1 MPTVVIT
8 GANRGLGLEFAR
20 QYQAD
25 GWQVLACS
33 RNPDEAVELNQ
44 LDVSVYALDLLDSNA
59 MDQFAKSLGQQ
70 PVDLLI
76 NNAGVND
83 ITKEEGFA
91 GIEENRWM
99 DAFKV
104 NVMGPVL
111 LTIALIENLAAA
123 GNPVASVIGS
133 QQGCLETYEGG
144 GYYLYR
150 TTKAAAHAAAV
161 ILATDLE
168 ARKIPYVCLRP
179 GHTKTDMGGPD
190 APYEID
196 DSVRL
201 MREVLANAT
210 MEQTGR
216 FIDRSGDLIPWS
228 LSQDLNE

>member
-20 QYQAD
+20 QYQAE
-25 GWQVLACS
+25 GWKVFACC
-33 RNPDEAVELNQ
+33 RKPDAAEELQ
-44 LDVSVYALDLLDSNA
+44 KLEVSVCPLDLVDPGA
-59 MDQFAKSLGQQ
+59 IEAFARSIHQE

-83 ITKEEGFA
+83 VSKSEGFS
-91 GIEENRWM
+91 GIEEDRWM

-104 NVMGPVL
+104 NVMAPVL
-111 LTIALIENLAAA
+111 LTIALIENLAASK
-123 GNPVASVIGS
+123 NPVASVIGS

-161 ILATDLE
+161 ILATDLKE
-168 ARKIPYVCLRP
+168 RKIPYVCLRP
-179 GHTKTDMGGPD
+179 GHTKTDMGGED
-190 APYEID
+190 APYEIE

-201 MREVLANAT
+201 MREVFANST
-210 MEQTGR
+210 MDHTGK
-216 FIDRSGDLIPWS
+216 FVDRSGALIPWS
-228 LSQDLNE
+228 LNQDLNE

>member
-20 QYQAD
+20 QYQAE
-25 GWQVLACS
+25 GWNVFACC
-33 RNPDEAVELNQ
+33 RNPDAAEELKK
-44 LDVSVYALDLLDSNA
+44 LGVSVCALDLIDTGA
-59 MDQFAKSLGQQ
+59 IEAFARSIQKE

-83 ITKEEGFA
+83 VSKSEGFS
-91 GIEENRWM
+91 GIEKDRWL

-104 NVMGPVL
+104 NVMAPVL
-111 LTIALIENLAAA
+111 LTIALIENLTASK
-123 GNPVASVIGS
+123 NPVASVIGS

-161 ILATDLE
+161 ILATDLKE
-168 ARKIPYVCLRP
+168 RKIPYVCLRP
-179 GHTKTDMGGPD
+179 GHTKTDMGGED
-190 APYEID
+190 APYEIE

-201 MREVLANAT
+201 MREVLADAT
-210 MEQTGR
+210 MEQTGQ
-216 FIDRSGDLIPWS
+216 FIDRSGALIPWS
-228 LSQDLNE
+228 LNQDLNE